1 VTQPGNP
8 ATMTPWV
15 LAARPKTL
23 SAAVVPVL
31 IGTALAPAP
40 IRWLM
45 FACALLGA
53 LFIQIGT
60 NLVNDALDYK
70 KGADTGERLGPVRVT
85 QAGLL
90 SAEAVMRFAFL
101 CFVLAALFGVPLMLL
116 GGWVIVAIGVTS
128 IAAAYAYTGG
138 PYPLAYNGLG
148 ELFVMIFFGV
158 VAVGGS
164 YYVQTLTIDKAVII
178 AGFAAGSLACV
189 LLVINNLRDIES
201 DRVSNKKTMA
211 VRFGEGFARF
221 EVAFFVIA
229 PFILAMFVAQIRHRD
244 WLLLPLA
251 AFPMALALIN
261 KTINKTKKAVGRE
274 LNRCLALA
282 GAMQWIFGILFVIGT
297 RIS

>member
-1 VTQPGNP
+1 MN
-8 ATMTPWV
+8 AWI

-31 IGTALAPAP
+31 IGTALAAHA
-40 IRWLM
+40 RWIWFL
-45 FACALLGA
+45 CALFGA

-60 NLVNDALDYK
+60 NLVNDALDFK
-70 KGADTGERLGPVRVT
+70 RGADTSERLGPVRVT

-90 SAEAVMRFAFL
+90 SADAVMRLAVVCFAYA
-101 CFVLAALFGVPLMLL
+101 AALGVPLIVR

-158 VAVGGS
+158 VAAGGS
-164 YYVQTLTIDKAVII
+164 YYMQTLTIEKAVII

-221 EVAFFVIA
+221 EVAFFAIA
-229 PFILAMFVAQIRHRD
+229 PFILTMFVAQIRHRD

-261 KTINKTKKAVGRE
+261 KTKKATGRE
-274 LNRCLALA
+274 LNGCLALA